1 MHATGTLYLGKA
13 RPVADTAPDGEFRLT
28 LLLIDNLGGNEKE
41 SYRVRWSGPQAQ
53 AFWQARSAE
62 LVPGAIVHAEL
73 ERIRATAGATYPPI
87 AELRARVVQLEIVPK
102 RLPGERVQLSNQEH
116 SEPVYSAYAR

>member
-53 AFWQARSAE
+53 AFWQERSAE

-73 ERIRATAGATYPPI
+73 ERIRAYPGAAIFPPMP
-87 AELRARVVQLEIVPK
+87 ELRARVVRLEIVPK
-102 RLPGERVQLSNQEH
+102 RLPGERVQLSNQEQR
-116 SEPVYSAYAR
+116 EATSATA

>member
-41 SYRVRWSGPQAQ
+41 SYRVRWTGPQAQ
-53 AFWQARSAE
+53 AFWQARSSE
-62 LVPGAIVHAEL
+62 LVPGAIVRADL
-73 ERIRATAGATYPPI
+73 ERLRATTGATYPPM

-102 RLPGERVQLSNQEH
+102 RLPDVHCQLSNQERT
-116 SEPVYSAYAR
+116 EATSAHHA

>member
-1 MHATGTLYLGKA
+1 MHATGTLYLGKP

-87 AELRARVVQLEIVPK
+87 AELRARVVRLEIVPK
-102 RLPGERVQLSNQEH
+102 RLPGERVQLSNQEQR
-116 SEPVYSAYAR
+116 EATSASA

>member
-53 AFWQARSAE
+53 AFWQARGGE
-62 LVPGAIVHAEL
+62 LVPGAIVRAEL
-73 ERIRATAGATYPPI
+73 ERIRAVNGATYPPMP
-87 AELRARVVQLEIVPK
+87 ELRARVVQLEIVPK
-102 RLPGERVQLSNQEH
+102 RLPGERGQLSNQERKH
-116 SEPVYSAYAR
+116 TNESASV

>member
-62 LVPGAIVHAEL
+62 LVPGATDTGHPGSE
-73 ERIRATAGATYPPI
+73 AGC
-87 AELRARVVQLEIVPK
+87 VPSVAGFI
-102 RLPGERVQLSNQEH
+102 LMILACLGCAALVIDFIEMALS
-116 SEPVYSAYAR
+116 A